1 MCINDILKIMVYLCI
16 KNEIFEHGSLRFS
29 QQSSG
34 SKSYTFAAFTDLM
47 NKIREVDPRHITYN
61 CRLFFVLLVTQ
72 LG

>member
-1 MCINDILKIMVYLCI
+1 MVYLCI

-47 NKIREVDPRHITYN
+47 NKIREVDPRHITY
-61 CRLFFVLLVTQ
+61 CSHLFFLILDIQ
-72 LG
+72 HGFNIQ